1 MGQLIGVGYE
11 GLTISEYIQVLR
23 DLQVATLVDVRLNA
37 ISRKPGFSKT
47 RLKGYLADAGIQ
59 YLHYRELGNPKD
71 NRKGFWDDPNTDSH
85 AQSVNR
91 FKDLILCDDYKV
103 SLLNNLKHM
112 SQCENVAL
120 LCYEKEPVKCHRSV
134 LIDLIHEM

>member
-11 GLTISEYIQVLR
+11 GLTVSEYVQVLR
-23 DLQVATLVDVRLNA
+23 DLYVTTLVDVRLNA

-71 NRKGFWDDPNTDSH
+71 NRKGFWDDPSTGSH
-85 AQSVNR
+85 VQSVNH
-91 FKDLILCDDYKV
+91 FKNLILCDDYKI
-103 SLLNNLKHM
+103 SLLNNLKNM

-120 LCYEKEPVKCHRSV
+120 LCYEKAPEKCHRTV
-134 LIDLIHEM
+134 LIDIIHEM

>member
-59 YLHYRELGNPKD
+59 YLHYRELGNPKE
-71 NRKGFWDDPNTDSH
+71 NRAGFWDAPNTDSH

-103 SLLNNLKHM
+103 SLLNNLKSM
-112 SQCENVAL
+112 SQHKNVAL

>member
-23 DLQVATLVDVRLNA
+23 DLQVSTLVDVRLNA
-37 ISRKPGFSKT
+37 TSRKPGFSKT
-47 RLKGYLADAGIQ
+47 RLKGYLADAGIP

-71 NRKGFWDDPNTDSH
+71 NRKGFWDDPSTGSH
-85 AQSVNR
+85 VQSVNH
-91 FKDLILCDDYKV
+91 FKNLILCDDYKV
-103 SLLNNLKHM
+103 SLLNNLKKM

-120 LCYEKEPVKCHRSV
+120 LCYEKAPEKCHRTV
-134 LIDLIHEM
+134 LIELIREM

>member
-23 DLQVATLVDVRLNA
+23 DLQVSTLVDVRLNA
-37 ISRKPGFSKT
+37 TSRKPSFSKT
-47 RLKGYLADAGIQ
+47 RLKGYLADAGIP

-71 NRKGFWDDPNTDSH
+71 NRKGFWDDPSTGSH
-85 AQSVNR
+85 VQSVNH
-91 FKDLILCDDYKV
+91 FKNLILCDDYKV
-103 SLLNNLKHM
+103 SLLKNLKNM

-120 LCYEKEPVKCHRSV
+120 LCYEKAPEKCHRTV
-134 LIDLIHEM
+134 LIELIREM

>member
-23 DLQVATLVDVRLNA
+23 DLQVSTLVDVRLNA
-37 ISRKPGFSKT
+37 TYRKPGFSKT
-47 RLKGYLADAGIQ
+47 RLKGYLADAGIP

-71 NRKGFWDDPNTDSH
+71 NRKGFWDDPSTGSH
-85 AQSVNR
+85 VQSVNH
-91 FKDLILCDDYKV
+91 FKNLILCDDYKV
-103 SLLNNLKHM
+103 SLLKNLKNM

-120 LCYEKEPVKCHRSV
+120 LCYEKAPEKCHRTV
-134 LIDLIHEM
+134 LIELIREM

>member
-23 DLQVATLVDVRLNA
+23 DLQVSTLVDVRLNA
-37 ISRKPGFSKT
+37 TSRKPGFSKT
-47 RLKGYLADAGIQ
+47 RLKGYLADAGIP

-71 NRKGFWDDPNTDSH
+71 NRKGFWDDPSTGSH
-85 AQSVNR
+85 VQSVNR
-91 FKDLILCDDYKV
+91 FKNLILCDDYKV
-103 SLLNNLKHM
+103 SLLKNLKNM

-120 LCYEKEPVKCHRSV
+120 LCYEKAPEKCHRAV
-134 LIDLIHEM
+134 LIELIREM

>member
-23 DLQVATLVDVRLNA
+23 DLQVSTLVDVRLNA

-71 NRKGFWDDPNTDSH
+71 NRSGFWDAPNTDSH

-103 SLLNNLKHM
+103 SLLNNLKNM
-112 SQCENVAL
+112 SQYENVAL
-120 LCYEKEPVKCHRSV
+120 LCYEKAPEKCHRTV
-134 LIDLIHEM
+134 LINMIHEM

>member
-11 GLTISEYIQVLR
+11 GLTISEYVQVLC
-23 DLQVATLVDVRLNA
+23 DLQVSTLVDVRLNA

-71 NRKGFWDDPNTDSH
+71 NRKGFWDAPNTDSH

-103 SLLNNLKHM
+103 SLLNNLKSM
-112 SQCENVAL
+112 SQHKNVAL

>member
-59 YLHYRELGNPKD
+59 YLHYRELGNPKE
-71 NRKGFWDDPNTDSH
+71 NRSGFWDAPNTGSH

-103 SLLNNLKHM
+103 SLLNNLKSM
-112 SQCENVAL
+112 SQHENVSL
-120 LCYEKEPVKCHRSV
+120 LCYEKEPAKCHRTV
-134 LIDLIHEM
+134 LIEMIREM

>member
-11 GLTISEYIQVLR
+11 GSTISEYVQILC
-23 DLQVATLVDVRLNA
+23 DLQVNTLVDVRLNA

-71 NRKGFWDDPNTDSH
+71 NRKGFWDDPNTDYH

-103 SLLNNLKHM
+103 SLLNNLKSM
-112 SQCENVAL
+112 SQYENVAL
-120 LCYEKEPVKCHRSV
+120 LCYEKDPVKCHRSV

>member
-11 GLTISEYIQVLR
+11 GLTISEYVQVLC
-23 DLQVATLVDVRLNA
+23 DLQVSTLVDVRLNA

-59 YLHYRELGNPKD
+59 YLHYRELGNPKE
-71 NRKGFWDDPNTDSH
+71 NRKGFWDDPSTGSH

-103 SLLNNLKHM
+103 SLLKNLKNM

-120 LCYEKEPVKCHRSV
+120 LCYEKEPAKCHRTV
-134 LIDLIHEM
+134 LIEMIREM

>member
-23 DLQVATLVDVRLNA
+23 DLQVSTLVDVRLNA
-37 ISRKPGFSKT
+37 TSRKPGFSKT
-47 RLKGYLADAGIQ
+47 RLKGYLADAGIP

-71 NRKGFWDDPNTDSH
+71 NRKGFWDDPSTGSH
-85 AQSVNR
+85 VQSVNH
-91 FKDLILCDDYKV
+91 FKNLILCDDYKV
-103 SLLNNLKHM
+103 SLLKNLKNM

-120 LCYEKEPVKCHRSV
+120 LCYEKAPEKCHRTV
-134 LIDLIHEM
+134 LIELIREM

>member
-23 DLQVATLVDVRLNA
+23 ELQVTTLVDVRLNA

-47 RLKGYLADAGIQ
+47 RLKGYLADSGIQ
-59 YLHYRELGNPKD
+59 YLHYRELGNPKE
-71 NRKGFWDDPNTDSH
+71 NRSGFWDAPNTDSH

-91 FKDLILCDDYKV
+91 FKDLILCDDYKMI
-103 SLLNNLKHM
+103 LLNNLKSM
-112 SQCENVAL
+112 SQHENVAL
-120 LCYEKEPVKCHRSV
+120 LCYEKEPAKCHRTV
-134 LIDLIHEM
+134 LIEMIREM

>member
-23 DLQVATLVDVRLNA
+23 DLQVSTLVDVRLNA
-37 ISRKPGFSKT
+37 TSRKPGFSKT

-71 NRKGFWDDPNTDSH
+71 NRKGFWDDPSTGSH
-85 AQSVNR
+85 VQSVNY
-91 FKDLILCDDYKV
+91 FKNLILCDDYKV
-103 SLLNNLKHM
+103 SLLKNLKNM

-120 LCYEKEPVKCHRSV
+120 LCYEKAPEKCHRTV
-134 LIDLIHEM
+134 LIELIREM

>member
-11 GLTISEYIQVLR
+11 GLTISEYVQVLC
-23 DLQVATLVDVRLNA
+23 DLQVSTLVDVRLNA

-71 NRKGFWDDPNTDSH
+71 NRKGFWDAPNTSSH
-85 AQSVNR
+85 VESVNR
-91 FKDLILCDDYKV
+91 FKDLVLCDDYKV
-103 SLLNNLKHM
+103 SLLKNLKNM
-112 SQCENVAL
+112 SQHENVAL
-120 LCYEKEPVKCHRSV
+120 LCYEKAPEKCHRTV
-134 LIDLIHEM
+134 LIDMVHEM

>member
-71 NRKGFWDDPNTDSH
+71 NRKGFWDAPNTGSH
-85 AQSVNR
+85 VQSVNR
-91 FKDLILCDDYKV
+91 FKNLILCDDYKV

-112 SQCENVAL
+112 SQCENVSL
-120 LCYEKEPVKCHRSV
+120 LCYEKEPVKCHRTV
-134 LIDLIHEM
+134 LINMIHEM

>member
-23 DLQVATLVDVRLNA
+23 DLQVSTLVDVRLNA
-37 ISRKPGFSKT
+37 TSRKPGFSKT
-47 RLKGYLADAGIQ
+47 RLKGYLADAGIP

-71 NRKGFWDDPNTDSH
+71 NRKGFWDDPSTGSH
-85 AQSVNR
+85 VQSVNH
-91 FKDLILCDDYKV
+91 FKNLILCDDYKV
-103 SLLNNLKHM
+103 SLLKNLKNM

-120 LCYEKEPVKCHRSV
+120 LCYEKAPEKCHSTV
-134 LIDLIHEM
+134 LIELIREM

>member
-23 DLQVATLVDVRLNA
+23 DLQVSTLVDVRLNA

-71 NRKGFWDDPNTDSH
+71 NRKGFWDAPNTSSH
-85 AQSVNR
+85 VESVNH
-91 FKDLILCDDYKV
+91 FKDLVLCDDYKV
-103 SLLNNLKHM
+103 SLLNNLKNM
-112 SQCENVAL
+112 SQYENVAL
-120 LCYEKEPVKCHRSV
+120 LCVKRQM
-134 LIDLIHEM
+134 IIH

>member
-23 DLQVATLVDVRLNA
+23 DLQVSTLVDVRLNA

-71 NRKGFWDDPNTDSH
+71 NRKGFWDAPNTSSH
-85 AQSVNR
+85 VESVNH
-91 FKDLILCDDYKV
+91 FKNLVLCDDYKV
-103 SLLNNLKHM
+103 SLLKNLKNM
-112 SQCENVAL
+112 SQYENVAL
-120 LCYEKEPVKCHRSV
+120 LCYEKAPEKCHRTV
-134 LIDLIHEM
+134 LIELIREM

>member
-23 DLQVATLVDVRLNA
+23 DLQVSTLVDVRLNA
-37 ISRKPGFSKT
+37 TSRKPGFSKT
-47 RLKGYLADAGIQ
+47 RLKGYLADAGIP

-71 NRKGFWDDPNTDSH
+71 NRKGFWDDPSTGSH
-85 AQSVNR
+85 VQSVNH
-91 FKDLILCDDYKV
+91 FKNLILCDDYKV
-103 SLLNNLKHM
+103 SLLKNLKNM

-120 LCYEKEPVKCHRSV
+120 LCYEKAPEKCHRAV
-134 LIDLIHEM
+134 LIELIREM